1 MSMLSDKDHLSRV
14 AVSVENLPELC
25 EGLVNKVRMG
35 ILTGIEA
42 VKVLETWWTKLEAQ
56 CR

>member
-1 MSMLSDKDHLSRV
+1 MSMLSDKEHLSRI

-42 VKVLETWWTKLEAQ
+42 IEILNVWWTELEVG
-56 CR
+56 